1 MRQDFLKQLQKQLQ
15 ILKPAEADKYVMQYN
30 DMIMEKI
37 EQGGNEQ
44 RVVSEL
50 GDAARIGAEI
60 LGFYDDRNLLHQLQY
75 VNPRYILT
83 DCIILLFSAVCTGF
97 LYLMENQSGQ
107 TLLWKEAN
115 LVALAAA
122 ALLFGIL
129 QLLYGAYHICA
140 MKKRGSM
147 LLCSLKAAFCEL
159 VIIIFALYLFHLIF
173 ISRQHL
179 FIFTMLAVLL
189 ETVVKIVD
197 R

>member
-15 ILKPAEADKYVMQYN
+15 ILKSAEADKYVLQYN
-30 DMIMEKI
+30 DMIMEKM
-37 EQGGNEQ
+37 EQGCNEQ

-50 GDAARIGAEI
+50 GDAERIGAEI
-60 LGFYDDRNLLHQLQY
+60 LGFYDDRNILHQLQY

-83 DCIILLFSAVCTGF
+83 DCFIILFSAVFTGF
-97 LYLMENQSGQ
+97 LYLMENHSAQP
-107 TLLWKEAN
+107 LLWKEAN
-115 LVALAAA
+115 LMVLAAA
-122 ALLFGIL
+122 ALLFGVL

-159 VIIIFALYLFHLIF
+159 LIIIFGLYLFHLIF

-179 FIFTMLAVLL
+179 FIFTLQAVLL
-189 ETVVKIVD
+189 ETAVKMVD